1 MYINESSKDRD
12 LNLEIKVQKSPDTLV
27 YSSNILENKPETLPN
42 SVLDN
47 VNEKIDIDESV
58 NQNQESTLLETD
70 SVCTN
75 NEYNLDKTNKSNTL
89 DNIYGDEGLNKVKS
103 YISFYQEGME
113 KDKTFELK
121 DSFNFNNTLK
131 SSEQG

>member
-1 MYINESSKDRD
+1 VYINESFKDRD
-12 LNLEIKVQKSPDTLV
+12 LNLEIKGQKETDALV
-27 YSSNILENKPETLPN
+27 YSSNILENKPETKSN

-47 VNEKIDIDESV
+47 IKEKIDIDESV
-58 NQNQESTLLETD
+58 NQESTLLETD

>member
-1 MYINESSKDRD
+1 MYINESFKDRD
-12 LNLEIKVQKSPDTLV
+12 LNLEIKGQKETDALV
-27 YSSNILENKPETLPN
+27 YSSNILENKPETKSN

-47 VNEKIDIDESV
+47 IKEKIDIDESV
-58 NQNQESTLLETD
+58 NQESTLLETD

>member
-1 MYINESSKDRD
+1 MYINESFKDRD
-12 LNLEIKVQKSPDTLV
+12 LNLEIKGQKETDALV
-27 YSSNILENKPETLPN
+27 YSSNILENKPETLSN

-58 NQNQESTLLETD
+58 NQESTLLETD

>member
-1 MYINESSKDRD
+1 MYINESFKDRD
-12 LNLEIKVQKSPDTLV
+12 LNLEIKGQKETDAPV
-27 YSSNILENKPETLPN
+27 YSSNILENKPETLSN

-47 VNEKIDIDESV
+47 IKEKIDIDESV
-58 NQNQESTLLETD
+58 NQESTLLETD

>member
-1 MYINESSKDRD
+1 VYINESSKDRD
-12 LNLEIKVQKSPDTLV
+12 LNLEIKGQKSPDTLV
-27 YSSNILENKPETLPN
+27 YSSNILENKPVTLPN

-58 NQNQESTLLETD
+58 NQESTLLETD

>member
-1 MYINESSKDRD
+1 MSLPLFRALQSI
-12 LNLEIKVQKSPDTLV
+12 V
-27 YSSNILENKPETLPN
+27 KPETKSN

-58 NQNQESTLLETD
+58 NQESTLLETD

-103 YISFYQEGME
+103 
-113 KDKTFELK
+113 
-121 DSFNFNNTLK
+121 
-131 SSEQG
+131 

>member
-1 MYINESSKDRD
+1 VF
-12 LNLEIKVQKSPDTLV
+12 VQTTK
-27 YSSNILENKPETLPN
+27 K
-42 SVLDN
+42 
-47 VNEKIDIDESV
+47 
-58 NQNQESTLLETD
+58 
-70 SVCTN
+70 
-75 NEYNLDKTNKSNTL
+75 NLDKTNKSNTL